1 MKLKK
6 RTKHSRM
13 RGKRT
18 HGHSAKL
25 NKGKGSR
32 GGVGLSGTGKRGDQK
47 KTKMINLYGK
57 KYFGKSGVTSKS
69 NPKKKTKF
77 INLRSIQEKYS
88 PGEIN
93 LEKFK
98 ILGNGEIKGKY
109 IIKAKAA
116 SKTAIEKIKKEGGE
130 IIIK

>member
-6 RTKHSRM
+6 RKKHIRM
-13 RGKRT
+13 KGIRT

-47 KTKMINLYGK
+47 KSLVINLYGK
-57 KYFGKSGVTSKS
+57 GYFGKAGVTSRKS
-69 NPKKKTKF
+69 PKKKIKF

-93 LEKFK
+93 LEKYK
-98 ILGNGEIKGKY
+98 ILGNGDIKGKY
-109 IIKAKAA
+109 VVKAKAA
-116 SKTAIEKIKKEGGE
+116 SKNAIEKIKKEGGE
-130 IIIK
+130 IILK

>member
-6 RTKHSRM
+6 RKKHSRM
-13 RGKRT
+13 RGIRT

-32 GGVGLSGTGKRGDQK
+32 GGVGMSGTGKRADQK
-47 KTKMINLYGK
+47 KTLVVTKSK
-57 KYFGKSGVTSKS
+57 PKYFGKAGLTSKR
-69 NPKKKTKF
+69 NAKKKNKF
-77 INLRSIQEKYS
+77 INLRQVQEKYS
-88 PGEIN
+88 PGEVN

-98 ILGNGEIKGKY
+98 ILGTGDIKGKY
-109 IIKAKAA
+109 IIKAKSA
-116 SKTAIEKIKKEGGE
+116 SKSATEKVKKAGGE

>member
-1 MKLKK
+1 
-6 RTKHSRM
+6 M
-13 RGKRT
+13 RGRRT

-47 KTKMINLYGK
+47 KTLMINKYGK
-57 KYFGKSGVTSKS
+57 KYFGKTGVTSRKA
-69 NPKKKTKF
+69 PKKKLKF
-77 INLRSIQEKYS
+77 INLRSIQEKYP

-93 LEKFK
+93 LEKQK

-109 IIKAKAA
+109 VIKAKAA

>member
-6 RTKHSRM
+6 RTKHNRM

-47 KTKMINLYGK
+47 KTLMIKKYGTG
-57 KYFGKSGVTSKS
+57 YFGKTGVTSKRS
-69 NPKKKTKF
+69 PKKKIKF
-77 INLRSIQEKYS
+77 LNLRDIEEKYS

-93 LEKFK
+93 LEKYK
-98 ILGNGEIKGKY
+98 ILGKGEIKEKY
-109 IIKAKAA
+109 IIKAKTA
-116 SKTAIEKIKKEGGE
+116 SKTAIEKVKKAGGE